1 MEKFILIILKP
12 TLAKAKEIIFIVIFK
27 LKKNSN
33 TYRKIEVPGKNTIF
47 QWKIPA
53 NYTSY
58 RQISIYIYYKINFPN
73 NPLRIAS
80 NLLLIDPNKHLA
92 GFQYYQ

>member
-12 TLAKAKEIIFIVIFK
+12 ALAKAKEIIFIVIFK

-53 NYTSY
+53 NFNG
-58 RQISIYIYYKINFPN
+58 SIREFLEN
-73 NPLRIAS
+73 S
-80 NLLLIDPNKHLA
+80 NAYLK
-92 GFQYYQ
+92 Y